1 MNLINFLTLERL
13 EDNIFRG
20 ESRNLGTPQVFGGQ
34 VLGQALGAAQ
44 QTVSE
49 REAHS
54 IHAYFLRR
62 GDFNAPIIYQV
73 DRNRDGGSFSSRT
86 VVAIQHGQ
94 PIFTMSA
101 SFQRSESGLEFYPEL
116 EEMPPAPSPDDAGV
130 ERAYNNRNEAM
141 QKPEFGFCVS
151 LADPYALSVS
161 DKQRS
166 RWWFKTR
173 EQLADDQAL
182 HKAVLA
188 YISDGGLLAT
198 AVKPHGYHPWEQQ
211 KKRRDLLMASIDHA
225 IWYHRPFRADEW
237 LLYDSHSMSTS
248 NSRGLARASI
258 YDATGR
264 LIASCMQEGLVRI
277 KRETDGS
284 AQVR

>member
-1 MNLINFLTLERL
+1 MNLVSFLGLERL

-44 QTVSE
+44 HTVSN
-49 REAHS
+49 RDAHS

-62 GDFNAPIIYQV
+62 GDFKAPIIYQV
-73 DRNRDGGSFSSRT
+73 ERNRDGGSFSSRT

-94 PIFTMSA
+94 PIFTMSG
-101 SFQRSESGLEFYPEL
+101 SFQKAETGLEFYPEL
-116 EEMPPAPSPDDAGV
+116 GDMPLPPSGDDAKV
-130 ERAYNNRNEAM
+130 ESAYNSRNEAM
-141 QKPEFGFCVS
+141 TKPDFGFCVS
-151 LADPYALSVS
+151 MADSYEASVI
-161 DKQRS
+161 DQERS

-173 EQLADDQAL
+173 QLLNDDQAL
-182 HKAVLA
+182 HKAILA

-198 AVKPHGYHPWEQQ
+198 AVKPHGYHPGEQ
-211 KKRRDLLMASIDHA
+211 KKKSRDLLMASIDHA

-258 YDATGR
+258 YDIHGSLVATC
-264 LIASCMQEGLVRI
+264 IQEGLVRV
-277 KRETDGS
+277 KAD
-284 AQVR
+284 

>member
-1 MNLINFLTLERL
+1 MNLTDFLTLERL

-44 QTVSE
+44 QTVSD
-49 REAHS
+49 RESHS

-73 DRNRDGGSFSSRT
+73 ERSRDGGSFSNRT

-101 SFQRSESGLEFYPEL
+101 SFQRSESGLEFYPEP
-116 EEMPPAPSPDDAGV
+116 EELPPPPSNNDSTV

-141 QKPEFGFCVS
+141 GKPEFGFCVS
-151 LADPYALSVS
+151 LADPYAQSITN
-161 DKQRS
+161 DQRS

-173 EQLADDQAL
+173 QKLEDNFAFHQ
-182 HKAVLA
+182 AVLA
-188 YISDGGLLAT
+188 YISDGGLLST
-198 AVKPHGYHPWEQQ
+198 AVKPHGYHPWEEK
-211 KKRRDLLMASIDHA
+211 KKRRDLIMASIDHA

-258 YDATGR
+258 YDVSGR
-264 LIASCMQEGLVRI
+264 LVASCIQEGLVRV
-277 KRETDGS
+277 KAD
-284 AQVR
+284 